1 MKKETFTLFTFENN
15 KKRYVYEISRTN
27 VYMSEDRETAIKF
40 DSRELAYMLRDY
52 LNRRAINTKYFI
64 SCIVIEELVLDEETE
79 ETEKEN

>member
-15 KKRYVYEISRTN
+15 EKRYVYEIARTN
-27 VYMSEDRETAIKF
+27 VFITGDRESAIKF

-64 SCIVIEELVLDEETE
+64 SCIVIEELILDEETKE
-79 ETEKEN
+79 PEKEN